1 VGLGNLKT
9 YGGLRQGSQS
19 YNIDRLKKYLYYG
32 DGTYDDLVN
41 TLLNEAMND
50 QLESFASFYRG
61 KKLYELP
68 RGWPEIP
75 AKRQR

>member
-1 VGLGNLKT
+1 VWIRQFET

-41 TLLNEAMND
+41 TLLNE
-50 QLESFASFYRG
+50 Q
-61 KKLYELP
+61 
-68 RGWPEIP
+68 
-75 AKRQR
+75 